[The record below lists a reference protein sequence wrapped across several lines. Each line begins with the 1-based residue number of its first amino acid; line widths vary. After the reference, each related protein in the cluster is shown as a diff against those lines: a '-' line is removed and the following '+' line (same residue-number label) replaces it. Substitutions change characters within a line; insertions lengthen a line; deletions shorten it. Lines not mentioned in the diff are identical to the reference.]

1 MMLSLRIQNYAL
13 IEQLVLEPHKAF
25 SVITGETGAGK
36 SIILGALSLFFK
48 GKGDKKLLLND
59 SQKCIVEAQFD
70 ISAYKL
76 QSFFTENDLDY
87 EPVTTL
93 RRELLPSSGKSR
105 AFINDTPVNLDVL
118 SQLASQLIDIH
129 SQHDNLL
136 LSAEGYQRRV
146 LDVFAE
152 NQNLLAQY
160 QELFQEYLQ
169 KNKLYQN
176 LLNEKNQLQRELD
189 YHRFLLDE
197 LLKTALQQGEEEAL
211 EAEFSILD
219 NAEEIKT
226 KLGESLYKLQEGEFS
241 ILASLKTIYR
251 DFEKMST
258 FSATYAELAERIENV
273 LTELKD
279 IATEIEKLF
288 ESTHYNPERLAW
300 IQKRLDEI
308 ERLKKKHRVKSVV
321 ELLQIQQD
329 LQNKVKRVLNFDEI
343 LEKAEKE
350 MQVALQ
356 KATEKAQLL
365 SEKRKK
371 VVGLLE
377 NQFQKLLFELGM
389 PNACLQIQILP
400 TELCSTGVDKVIFLF
415 SANKGIAPQEIKNVA
430 SGGEF
435 SRLMLAIK
443 YILAGKTAMPTLI
456 FDEIDTG
463 ISGEIALKM
472 ALMMKEMAKNHQVI
486 TITHLHQIAAKAEK
500 HYYVYKE
507 ENSARTVTRVKEL
520 SYEERLQEIAQ
531 MISGTRN
538 SISALQSAREL
549 LESN

>member
-288 ESTHYNPERLAW
+288 ESTHCNPERLAW

>member
-443 YILAGKTAMPTLI
+443 YILAGKTAMSTLI

>member
-169 KNKLYQN
+169 KNKLYQK